1 MALREEME
9 ASGRW
14 LFRWRS
20 YLPLCMV
27 VLFLVALRSFHYP
40 YESHLLDEIWEMVC
54 LGISLFGLG
63 VRILTLGSVPSGT
76 SGRNTRNQVA
86 KVLNTTGMY
95 SIVRHP
101 LYLGNFFIWLGISL
115 FIRSWWFTF
124 LVVLL
129 FWLYYERIMAAEEQF
144 LRKKFGE
151 EFSRWADNTPAFFPN
166 FKKWRRTDLPFSF
179 KNVLRRE
186 YSGFF
191 GIIVAFTSLE
201 ILGELFLTGRFVIDR
216 LWAVIFSVS
225 LFIYLVLRM
234 MKKHTKILDV
244 AER

>member
-76 SGRNTRNQVA
+76 SGRNTRNQLA
-86 KVLNTTGMY
+86 NVLNTTGMY

-101 LYLGNFFIWLGISL
+101 L
-115 FIRSWWFTF
+115 
-124 LVVLL
+124 
-129 FWLYYERIMAAEEQF
+129 
-144 LRKKFGE
+144 
-151 EFSRWADNTPAFFPN
+151 
-166 FKKWRRTDLPFSF
+166 
-179 KNVLRRE
+179 
-186 YSGFF
+186 
-191 GIIVAFTSLE
+191 
-201 ILGELFLTGRFVIDR
+201 
-216 LWAVIFSVS
+216 
-225 LFIYLVLRM
+225 
-234 MKKHTKILDV
+234 
-244 AER
+244 